1 MTLRFPIT
9 MWCIAFS
16 SFAMSEQLSVQDL
29 VRAISSD
36 HPTNRASIS
45 EAQVIYAE
53 IEEAD
58 AAFDINISQQ
68 TQARAGGY
76 YDGGYANQEISKPLS
91 TSNASIFGSYRISDG
106 EFPVYEEQYQTA
118 TQGEVALGVRLS
130 LLQSRDIDSRRTERL
145 NATWRHSEAVS
156 RQELSLNQLI
166 FAGVST
172 YLDLL
177 QSLEVRNISRR
188 LLELTESRVA
198 GLRARVET
206 GDVASI
212 SLAEL
217 ETALLRRQ
225 LTLIE
230 AERAITIQQE
240 RLRFFLPPSM
250 FNRIPAKTISLDQIG
265 WPYESNSRALNDVD
279 VMISAHPRM
288 ATLDAALSRAQNRK
302 RLAINETLPKL
313 DLEMKVA
320 KGLGK
325 GDPWLSDEETVI
337 GVAFAMPLG
346 QRAAKARQRA
356 EEAAITS
363 LEYESIALEREL
375 RRDVDMGR
383 AQLSYQRDIVAL
395 AKKMEAASEHLLSQ
409 ETKRFREGSSDQF
422 VLLSREKAFLEAQ
435 LTATAAKYELR
446 RQELT
451 LFASLAQLNFE

>member
-1 MTLRFPIT
+1 MTLRSLIT
-9 MWCIAFS
+9 MWCLTFS
-16 SFAMSEQLSVQDL
+16 SLAMSEGLSVPDL
-29 VRAISSD
+29 VRIISSD

-45 EAQVIYAE
+45 EAQGIYTE

-68 TQARAGGY
+68 MQARAGGY
-76 YDGGYANQEISKPLS
+76 YDGGYANQEISKPLL
-91 TSNASIFGSYRISDG
+91 TSNASIFSSYRISDG

-118 TQGEVALGVRLS
+118 TQGELAVGVRLS
-130 LLQSRDIDSRRTERL
+130 LLQSRDIDQRRTERL
-145 NATWRHSEAVS
+145 NASWRHLEAVS

-188 LLELTESRVA
+188 LLELTESRAA

-212 SLAEL
+212 SLTEL

-225 LTLIE
+225 LSLIE
-230 AERAITIQQE
+230 AERAVLIQQE
-240 RLRFFLPPSM
+240 RLQFFLPPSM
-250 FNRIPAKTISLDQIG
+250 FSRIPAKATPLGNIG
-265 WPYESNSRALNDVD
+265 WPYNSSSRANNEVD
-279 VMISAHPRM
+279 AMISAHPRM
-288 ATLDAALSRAQNRK
+288 MMLNAALSRAQNRK
-302 RLAINETLPKL
+302 RLAINETLPVL

-320 KGLGK
+320 KGLGT

-346 QRAAKARQRA
+346 QRAAKARRRA

-363 LEYESIALEREL
+363 LEYEIIALEREL
-375 RRDVDMGR
+375 RRDADV
-383 AQLSYQRDIVAL
+383 AQTGLAYQHNIAAV
-395 AKKMEAASEHLLSQ
+395 AKKMETASEHLLSQ
-409 ETKRFREGSSDQF
+409 ETKLFREGISDQF
-422 VLLSREKAFLEAQ
+422 VLLNREKAFLEAQ
-435 LTATAAKYELR
+435 LKATAAKFALV
-446 RQELT
+446 RQELI
-451 LFASLAQLNFE
+451 LFASFAQLNIE

>member
-1 MTLRFPIT
+1 
-9 MWCIAFS
+9 
-16 SFAMSEQLSVQDL
+16 
-29 VRAISSD
+29 
-36 HPTNRASIS
+36 
-45 EAQVIYAE
+45 
-53 IEEAD
+53 
-58 AAFDINISQQ
+58 
-68 TQARAGGY
+68 
-76 YDGGYANQEISKPLS
+76 
-91 TSNASIFGSYRISDG
+91 
-106 EFPVYEEQYQTA
+106 
-118 TQGEVALGVRLS
+118 
-130 LLQSRDIDSRRTERL
+130 
-145 NATWRHSEAVS
+145 
-156 RQELSLNQLI
+156 
-166 FAGVST
+166 
-172 YLDLL
+172 
-177 QSLEVRNISRR
+177 
-188 LLELTESRVA
+188 
-198 GLRARVET
+198 
-206 GDVASI
+206 
-212 SLAEL
+212 
-217 ETALLRRQ
+217 
-225 LTLIE
+225 
-230 AERAITIQQE
+230 
-240 RLRFFLPPSM
+240 M

-265 WPYESNSRALNDVD
+265 WPYESNSRALNEVD

-320 KGLGK
+320 KGLGR